1 MPSRTRHALC
11 FFLLFLLTPITAFA
25 QKPELY
31 VQTGHSDFVVSLTF
45 SIDGRT
51 LVSGSRDNTI
61 KLWDVAT
68 GQEMRAL
75 KGHAGRV
82 NSVALSPDGKTLLS
96 GGAASGGVTSASA
109 SSGGQLM
116 LWDMAT
122 GRELKTLLKGS
133 NDVSSVAFT
142 PDGKVALSGGDKV
155 KLWDVATGR
164 ELRAFGEIPGHRVSD
179 IAISPDGKLLA
190 SSTGTVDTIK
200 LWDVSTGQ
208 ELRTLAGHS
217 GGIFSIVFSPDGRV
231 LVSGGNDKLIKL
243 WDVATGREVR
253 TIAGHSKYI
262 RTLAFSPDGRVLVS
276 TSGDKT
282 VKLWDVST
290 GRELGALAGA
300 SLSLAVSAV
309 AFSPDGKKLAS
320 SDENV
325 IKLWDFN
332 AGRELLKLAGRVE
345 TVNSVAFSRDGK
357 TMASG
362 GNEPTVKLW
371 DVSTGQQVRVL
382 SAGRFVVG
390 CVVFSPDGKALA
402 GTDRKSISLWD
413 VATGRELW
421 TVDAASAWIGSLAF
435 SPDGQSLA
443 SGGAADKNLQAG
455 RLVLWDVATGRALR
469 TIESVKNLNSVAF
482 SPEGKMVAGGDL
494 GGTVQLWDVATGRP
508 LRTLEDNENGVE
520 SLAFSPDG
528 RMLAIGG
535 HRVIGLWDFNMGRQL
550 GALEGH
556 ADSVASIAFSPDGKI
571 LATGSRDGAIKLWNT
586 IRASAFGATFKG
598 HTDEVSSMAFS
609 ADGKI
614 LLSGSRDTTIKLWD
628 VATGSELGSL
638 LSLNERDWLV
648 ATPDGLFDGSPAA
661 WSQILWRFS
670 PELRDVAP
678 VEWFFN
684 DFYYPGLLADI
695 FAGKRPTAPQ
705 DIARKDRRQPELKI
719 STAGAAAS
727 VGTRQVVLKVEVTKA
742 EAGARD
748 VRLFR
753 NGSLVRVWR
762 GDVLGAKQTVM
773 LEATVPVVA
782 GENRF
787 TAYAFNRDNVK
798 SADAVLTINGSESL
812 RRIGTAYILAVG
824 VNAYANPEFNLKFA
838 VADTRAFAAEW
849 KRQHEGLR
857 DYERVEI
864 IALEDRG
871 ATKAKTLDALAV
883 LAKKLQPEDA
893 LVFYFAG
900 HGIAHESH
908 FYLIP
913 HDLGYVGS
921 RTQLNRAGLESILSH
936 SVSDRELEES
946 FEGIDAGQLLLVID
960 ACNSGQALE
969 AEEKRRGPMNS
980 KGLAQLAYEKGM
992 YVLTAAQSYQA
1003 ALEATQLGH
1012 GLLTYALVE
1021 EGLKAMTA
1029 DGDPKDGVLVAKE
1042 WLDFATARVP
1052 QMQLEKMNRARS
1064 LGINLSFAE
1073 EEGQLEMGRRS
1084 GQRPRVFYRRE
1095 LEARPWV
1102 IAKRESR
1109 D

>member
-1 MPSRTRHALC
+1 MCRPAIPTSSSHWCLV
-11 FFLLFLLTPITAFA
+11 PTA
-25 QKPELY
+25 E
-31 VQTGHSDFVVSLTF
+31 
-45 SIDGRT
+45 T

-61 KLWDVAT
+61 KLWDVTT
-68 GQEMRAL
+68 GQELRAL

-82 NSVALSPDGKTLLS
+82 NSVALSPDGKILLS
-96 GGAASGGVTSASA
+96 GGAAS
-109 SSGGQLM
+109 SSSTGGGQLI

-122 GRELKTLLKGS
+122 GRELKTLLKGA

-142 PDGKVALSGGDKV
+142 PDGKVAASGGDSV
-155 KLWDVATGR
+155 KLWDVTTGR
-164 ELRAFGEIPGHRVSD
+164 ELRSFGAIPGHRVSD
-179 IAISPDGKLLA
+179 IAITPDGKLLA
-190 SSTGTVDTIK
+190 SSSGTVEPIK
-200 LWDVSTGQ
+200 LWDVNTGQ
-208 ELRTLAGHS
+208 ELRTLAGHP
-217 GGIFSIVFSPDGRV
+217 GGILSIVFSPDGKT
-231 LVSGGNDKLIKL
+231 LASGGSDKLIKI

-253 TIAGHSKYI
+253 VIAGHSKYI
-262 RTLAFSPDGRVLVS
+262 RTMAFSPDGRVLVS

-290 GRELGALAGA
+290 GREVGTLEGA

-325 IKLWDFN
+325 IKLWDL
-332 AGRELLKLAGRVE
+332 ATKAELLKLAGRVE
-345 TVNSVAFSRDGK
+345 TVNSIAFSPDGK
-357 TMASG
+357 MFASG
-362 GNEPTVKLW
+362 ANEPTVKLW

-382 SAGRFVVG
+382 HAGRNVVG
-390 CVVFSPDGKALA
+390 SVVFSPDGKVLA
-402 GTDRKSISLWD
+402 GADRKSITLWE

-421 TVDAASAWIGSLAF
+421 TQDAVSSWIGALAF
-435 SPDGQSLA
+435 SPDGKTLA
-443 SGGAADKNLQAG
+443 SGSAADKNMQAG
-455 RLVLWDVATGRALR
+455 RLVLWDAATGRALR
-469 TIESVKNLNSVAF
+469 TIESPKNPNSVAF
-482 SPEGKMVAGGDL
+482 SPDGKLIAGGDL
-494 GGTVQLWDVATGRP
+494 GSTVILWDVATGKL
-508 LRTLEDNENGVE
+508 LRTLEDGENGVE
-520 SLAFSPDG
+520 SLAFSPDS

-535 HRVIGLWDFNMGRQL
+535 HQVIGLWDFSVGRQL
-550 GALEGH
+550 GILEGH
-556 ADSVASIAFSPDGKI
+556 SDSVASIAFSPDARI
-571 LATGSRDGAIKLWNT
+571 LASGSRDGAIKLWDTLRGRPVN
-586 IRASAFGATFKG
+586 ATFKG
-598 HTDEVSSMAFS
+598 HTDEVSSVTFS
-609 ADGKI
+609 ADGRI
-614 LLSGSRDTTIKLWD
+614 LLSGSRDTTTKLWD
-628 VATGSELGSL
+628 VKTGNELASL

-648 ATPDGLFDGSPAA
+648 ATSDGLFDGSPAS
-661 WSQILWRFS
+661 WGQILWRFS
-670 PELRDVAP
+670 PELRDIAP

-695 FAGKRPTAPQ
+695 FAGKRPTAPA
-705 DIARKDRRQPELKI
+705 DIARKDRRQPQLKI
-719 STAGAAAS
+719 SAAGAATN
-727 VGTRQVVLKVEVTKA
+727 VGTRQVALKVEVTKA

-762 GDVLGAKQTVM
+762 GDVLGARQTVM
-773 LEATVPVVA
+773 LDATVPVVA

-812 RRIGTAYILAVG
+812 SRVGTAYILAVG

-849 KRQHEGLR
+849 KRQHERLR
-857 DYERVEI
+857 DYERVEV
-864 IALEDRG
+864 IALEDRD
-871 ATKAKTLDALAV
+871 ATKAKILDALAA
-883 LAKKLQPEDA
+883 LSKKLQPEDA

-913 HDLGYVGS
+913 HDLGYTGP
-921 RTQLNRAGLESILSH
+921 RTQLNRSTIESVLSH

-946 FEGIDAGQLLLVID
+946 FEKIDAGQLLLVID

-1003 ALEATQLGH
+1003 ALEATHLGH

-1021 EGLKAMTA
+1021 EGLKTMIA
-1029 DGDPKDGVLVAKE
+1029 DHDPKDGELVAKE

-1052 QMQLEKMNRARS
+1052 EMQLEDMKRARS
-1064 LGINLSFAE
+1064 AGKDLSFAE
-1073 EEGQLEMGRRS
+1073 DERQLEMGQRT

-1095 LEARPWV
+1095 LDAHPWV
-1102 IAKRESR
+1102 IAKQ
-1109 D
+1109 

>member
-1 MPSRTRHALC
+1 MPSHTRRPWC

-45 SIDGRT
+45 SPDGRT

-68 GQEMRAL
+68 GQELRAL

-96 GGAASGGVTSASA
+96 GGAASGSATG
-109 SSGGQLM
+109 GGQLM

-142 PDGKVALSGGDKV
+142 PDGKLALSGGDNVKV
-155 KLWDVATGR
+155 WEVATGR
-164 ELRAFGEIPGHRVSD
+164 ELRSFGAIPGHRVSD
-179 IAISPDGKLLA
+179 IAISSDGKLLA
-190 SSTGTVDTIK
+190 SSSGTVETIK
-200 LWDVSTGQ
+200 LWDVNTGQ
-208 ELRTLAGHS
+208 ELRTLAGHP
-217 GGIFSIVFSPDGRV
+217 GGIFSIVFSPDGKT

-290 GRELGALAGA
+290 GRERGTLEGA

-325 IKLWDFN
+325 IKLWDFSAN
-332 AGRELLKLAGRVE
+332 RELLKLAGRVE
-345 TVNSVAFSRDGK
+345 TVNSIAFSLDGK
-357 TMASG
+357 TLASG
-362 GNEPTVKLW
+362 SNEPTVKLW

-382 SAGRFVVG
+382 AAGRFVVSS
-390 CVVFSPDGKALA
+390 VVFSPDGKILA
-402 GTDRKSISLWD
+402 GTDRKSISIWEA
-413 VATGRELW
+413 ATGRELW
-421 TVDAASAWIGSLAF
+421 TVDAAGAWIGSLVF
-435 SPDGQSLA
+435 SPDGKTLA

-482 SPEGKMVAGGDL
+482 SPDGKLVAGGDL
-494 GGTVQLWDVATGRP
+494 GVTVQLWDVATGRP

-535 HRVIGLWDFNMGRQL
+535 HQMIALWDYNMGRQL

-556 ADSVASIAFSPDGKI
+556 ADSVASVAFSPDGRI
-571 LATGSRDGAIKLWNT
+571 LASGSRDGAIKLWNA
-586 IRASAFGATFKG
+586 IRGTPFAATFKG
-598 HTDEVSSMAFS
+598 HTDEISSITFS

-628 VATGSELGSL
+628 VKTGNELGSL

-648 ATPDGLFDGSPAA
+648 ATPDGLFDGSPAS
-661 WSQILWRFS
+661 WGQILWRFS
-670 PELRDVAP
+670 PELHDVAP

-705 DIARKDRRQPELKI
+705 DISRKDRRQPQLRI
-719 STAGAAAS
+719 SAAPAAAS
-727 VGTRQVVLKVEVTKA
+727 VGARQVALKVDVTKA

-762 GDVLGAKQTVM
+762 GDVLGGRQTAM
-773 LEATVPVVA
+773 LEATIPVVA

-798 SADAVLTINGSESL
+798 SADGVLTINGSESL
-812 RRIGTAYILAVG
+812 TRIGTAYVLAVG

-838 VADTRAFAAEW
+838 VADTRAFATEW
-849 KRQHEGLR
+849 KRQHERLR
-857 DYERVEI
+857 DYERVDV
-864 IALEDRG
+864 IALEDVA
-871 ATKAKTLDALAV
+871 ATKAKILDALAV
-883 LAKKLQPEDA
+883 LSKKLQPEDA

-913 HDLGYVGS
+913 HDLDYAGP
-921 RTQLNRAGLESILSH
+921 RAQLNKSSLESILSH

-946 FEGIDAGQLLLVID
+946 FERIDAGQLLLVID

-969 AEEKRRGPMNS
+969 ADEKRRGPMNS

-1052 QMQLEKMNRARS
+1052 QMQLEEMKRARS
-1064 LGINLSFAE
+1064 VGKNLSFAE
-1073 EEGQLEMGRRS
+1073 EERQLEMGQRT

-1095 LEARPWV
+1095 LEAHPWV

-1109 D
+1109 N